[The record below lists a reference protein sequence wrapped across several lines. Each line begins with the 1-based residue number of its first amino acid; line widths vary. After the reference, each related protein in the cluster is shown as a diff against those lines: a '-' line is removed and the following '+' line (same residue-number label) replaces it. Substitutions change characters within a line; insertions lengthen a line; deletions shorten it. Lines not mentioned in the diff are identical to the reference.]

1 LRRDAGGAGEGRCRV
16 IARIWHGWTTP
27 ENADAYEDFLRTTMF
42 PSIHRVPGYLG
53 ADLLRRDDGGDVA
66 FITVTRFESL
76 DSVREFAGDD
86 YERAVVEP
94 EARRLL
100 SRFDERSEHYE
111 VVIDRS

>member
-1 LRRDAGGAGEGRCRV
+1 M
-16 IARIWHGWTTP
+16 IARLWHGWTTT

-42 PSIHRVPGYLG
+42 PSIHRVSGYLG
-53 ADLLRRDDGGDVA
+53 ADLLRRDADGEVA
-66 FITVTRFESL
+66 FITITRFESL
-76 DSVREFAGDD
+76 DSVRAFAGDD